1 MSEVNGNFFCQGC
14 KEEVKIK
21 YSRQKNE
28 IKYGPI
34 VEWKSINNEWSFLDV
49 SGVWGNYKYIERW
62 NDYKF
67 WYCCECGCCYS
78 EYYESRPTGFE
89 IREHGNKNN

>member
-1 MSEVNGNFFCQGC
+1 MSEVNGNFFCLGC

-21 YSRQKNE
+21 YGRQKNE

-67 WYCCECGCCYS
+67 WYCCECGTREAS
-78 EYYESRPTGFE
+78 FTKF
-89 IREHGNKNN
+89 IRDYPNIINLK